1 MSISFKHLNPSHL
14 ILGGNVG
21 LIQFHWHETV
31 FKIHKTV
38 AEKDSTEVSVAVI
51 KNL

>member
-31 FKIHKTV
+31 FKIYKTV
-38 AEKDSTEVSVAVI
+38 IEREMAQK
-51 KNL
+51 